1 MPAIAARHLI
11 LQITSNSR
19 EEDMTRTLTTFCAA
33 VAVLG
38 GIAAATPLFAQ
49 ETKPSTQP
57 PKSESTM
64 GDHRGMMNMM
74 GQMSPDQM
82 QQMTKMVENCNRMME
97 SMSNAPARGDKAQPP
112 KP

>member
-1 MPAIAARHLI
+1 
-11 LQITSNSR
+11 
-19 EEDMTRTLTTFCAA
+19 MTRTLTTLCAA

-38 GIAAATPLFAQ
+38 GFAAATPLFAQ

-74 GQMSPDQM
+74 GKMSPDQM
-82 QQMTKMVENCNRMME
+82 QQMTKMVDNRNRMME
-97 SMSNAPARGDKAQPP
+97 SMSNAPKAGDNDQKPARP
-112 KP
+112 